1 MQISDAG
8 LDLIARF
15 EGFSPTL
22 YDDPAGNATIGYG
35 FLVHLGPYHRTPG
48 VCALCDQHR
57 TPMTEPQARA
67 MLAVTVRPY
76 AAAVERLSRPQRQ
89 PLTQPQFD
97 ALTSLCYNIGPAG
110 YERSSVL
117 RAVNA
122 GGDVCAELRKYV
134 HGSDGKTYPG
144 LVRRREA
151 ECAMFNS
158 QEEQPMTPEEKAA
171 FDAAIAAV
179 LRQLGEL
186 GRKHDELQTELN
198 NTLALAVRNQT
209 RIDQLERARATSST

>member
-1 MQISDAG
+1 MQISPAG

-57 TPMTEPQARA
+57 TPLTEPQARA
-67 MLAVTVRPY
+67 MLAEQVRPY

-110 YERSSVL
+110 YERSSVR

-122 GGDVCAELRKYV
+122 GTDVCAELRRYV
-134 HGSDGKTYPG
+134 HGSDGKAYPG

-158 QEEQPMTPEEKAA
+158 GKEDPMTPDEKAA

-179 LRQLGEL
+179 LHQLAAL
-186 GRKHDELQTELN
+186 GRKQDDLRTEIN
-198 NTLALAVRNQT
+198 NTLALAIRNQT
-209 RIDQLERARATSST
+209 RLDALERVAQPSP

>member
-8 LDLIARF
+8 LDLVARF

-35 FLVHLGPYHRTPG
+35 FLVHLGPYHRVPG
-48 VCALCDQHR
+48 ACALCDQYR
-57 TPMTEPQARA
+57 TPLTEPQARA
-67 MLAVTVRPY
+67 MLAEKVQPY
-76 AAAVERLSRPQRQ
+76 AAAVERLSRPKRQ

-134 HGSDGKTYPG
+134 RGSDGKTYPG
-144 LVRRREA
+144 LARRREA

-158 QEEQPMTPEEKAA
+158 GKGDPMSPDEKAA

-179 LRQLGEL
+179 IRQLGEL
-186 GRKHDELQTELN
+186 GRKQDELREELN

-209 RIDQLERARATSST
+209 RLDALERGSVTGSN

>member
-1 MQISDAG
+1 MRISPAG
-8 LDLIARF
+8 LDLIARC

-35 FLVHLGPYHRTPG
+35 ILVHLGPYHRQPG
-48 VCALCDQHR
+48 DCALCDR
-57 TPMTEPQARA
+57 YRAPLTEPQARA
-67 MLAVTVRPY
+67 MLAQKVQPY
-76 AAAVERLSRPQRQ
+76 AAAVERLSRP
-89 PLTQPQFD
+89 LSQPQFD
-97 ALTSLCYNIGPAG
+97 ALASLCYNIGPAG
-110 YERSSVL
+110 YERSSVR

-122 GGDVCAELRKYV
+122 RGDVCAELRKYV
-134 HGSDGKTYPG
+134 RGSDGKTYPG

-158 QEEQPMTPEEKAA
+158 EEQSMTPDDKAA
-171 FDAAIAAV
+171 FDAV

-186 GRKHDELQTELN
+186 GRKQDELREELN

-209 RIDQLERARATSST
+209 RIDALERAQTLPSARGTL